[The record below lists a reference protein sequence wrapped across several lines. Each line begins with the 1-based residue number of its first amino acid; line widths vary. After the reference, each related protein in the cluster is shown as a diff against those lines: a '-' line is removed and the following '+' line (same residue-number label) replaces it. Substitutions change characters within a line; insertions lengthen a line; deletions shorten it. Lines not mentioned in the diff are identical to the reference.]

1 MTNPEYILEFMRD
14 NDMRFY
20 TISNTFDRE
29 QVREFRDRSL
39 DDAIRAMKKYMKNNT
54 GFHRVN
60 LYQSNELLRGGRP
73 KGAPAVFE
81 VTIKGNEF
89 DEKPPEQE
97 QNNTIG
103 NLINPAQSPSGA
115 IVGVDQY
122 LNVHQLNSDLKAEN
136 EKLKMQINYMQQNRE
151 KEQQNHEKEL
161 ESIRKEME
169 NKIKEAQDSN
179 QMFSQGLGL
188 LMQRMG
194 VGE

>member
-29 QVREFRDRSL
+29 QVREFKDRSL
-39 DDAIRAMKKYMKNNT
+39 GDAIVSMKKYMKNNT
-54 GFHRVN
+54 GFHRIN
-60 LYQSNELLRGGRP
+60 LYQSNEILRGGRP
-73 KGAPAVFE
+73 KSAPAVFE

-89 DEKPPEQE
+89 DEKTPEAE
-97 QNNTIG
+97 QSING
-103 NLINPAQSPSGA
+103 MMNLGAQSPTGA

-122 LNVHQLNSDLKAEN
+122 LNVHQVNSDLKAEN
-136 EKLKMQINYMQQNRE
+136 EKLKMQLEFM
-151 KEQQNHEKEL
+151 KSNHDKEL
-161 ESIRKEME
+161 DAVRKEME

>member
-29 QVREFRDRSL
+29 QVREFKDRSL
-39 DDAIRAMKKYMKNNT
+39 DDAIVSMKKYMKNNT
-54 GFHRVN
+54 GFHRIN

-97 QNNTIG
+97 QSISG
-103 NLINPAQSPSGA
+103 MMNLGAQSPSGA
-115 IVGVDQY
+115 M
-122 LNVHQLNSDLKAEN
+122 QLD
-136 EKLKMQINYMQQNRE
+136 YM
-151 KEQQNHEKEL
+151 KQNHEKEL

>member
-39 DDAIRAMKKYMKNNT
+39 DDSIRAMKKYMKNNT

-89 DEKPPEQE
+89 DEKIPEQE
-97 QNNTIG
+97 QNNNIG
-103 NLINPAQSPSGA
+103 NVFNQAQSPSGA

-136 EKLKMQINYMQQNRE
+136 EKLKMQLDYM
-151 KEQQNHEKEL
+151 KENHEKEL

-179 QMFSQGLGL
+179 QMFSQGLGI